1 MTGSQ
6 QTSPFPKYGP
16 ALQSSFVARGLSY
29 VKIALTKIGHFLR
42 GSYFNGCDADFPT
55 WVSGLGAVVGRRGGE
70 RLRGRGT
77 EGEVWAGIG
86 SDGEVWGHGC
96 GRVLE
101 GS

>member
-1 MTGSQ
+1 MG
-6 QTSPFPKYGP
+6 FRAG
-16 ALQSSFVARGLSY
+16 
-29 VKIALTKIGHFLR
+29 
-42 GSYFNGCDADFPT
+42 GC
-55 WVSGLGAVVGRRGGE
+55 GGEKGGGE